1 MTPPRPS
8 ITLVAA
14 VGRNGVIGRDGGL
27 AWRDAQDMQRFRSLT
42 WGHPVLMGRRTWDSL
57 PAKFRPLPGRH
68 NLVLTRD
75 PRWQAAGA
83 TRVGSRDDALA
94 AAVAE
99 DAPTLFVIGGAEVYA
114 LALPL
119 ADTLELTEVDAD
131 LDGELCFPPWPRADF
146 VPSDGPSLTD
156 AAGQPFRFRSYRRRT
171 T

>member
-1 MTPPRPS
+1 VTPRPS

-57 PAKFRPLPGRH
+57 PAKFRPLPGRR

-75 PRWQAAGA
+75 AAWHADGA
-83 TRVGSRDDALA
+83 ERVASLDEALA
-94 AAVAE
+94 RAG
-99 DAPTLFVIGGAEVYA
+99 DAQMLYVIGGAQVYA

-131 LDGELCFPPWPRADF
+131 LAGDVSFPPWDRAAFD
-146 VPSDGPSLTD
+146 L
-156 AAGQPFRFRSYRRRT
+156 AAMQPMAGFRFATYRRR
-171 T
+171 